1 MTLCLDCGL
10 AIADADRHQAWHGRV
25 ESRLRAL
32 ERRAKTSEASVQQ
45 LDLGVQRVFVRL
57 NQLDP

>member
-10 AIADADRHQAWHGRV
+10 AISDADRHRVWHGQV
-25 ESRLRAL
+25 EGRLRAL
-32 ERRAKTSEASVQQ
+32 ERRAKTAEANVQQ

-57 NQLDP
+57 NQIDP